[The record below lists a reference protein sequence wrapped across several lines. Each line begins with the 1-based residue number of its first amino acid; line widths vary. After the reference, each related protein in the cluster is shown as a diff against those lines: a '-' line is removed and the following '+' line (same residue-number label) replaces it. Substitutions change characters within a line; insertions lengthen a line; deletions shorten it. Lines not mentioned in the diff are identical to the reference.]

1 MQYMFYSASVFNQP
15 IGQWDVSKV
24 TNMQYMFQSAPAF
37 ARSLES
43 WPETTS
49 TLATNWYGPT
59 HEMFNGA
66 TAFRSKFSCPSGNY
80 GPPVKCVVLKAGALR
95 MQFPSSA

>member
-1 MQYMFYSASVFNQP
+1 MHYMFQSASVFNQP

-37 ARSLES
+37 AQSLES

-49 TLATNWYGPT
+49 TLATN
-59 HEMFNGA
+59 
-66 TAFRSKFSCPSGNY
+66 
-80 GPPVKCVVLKAGALR
+80 
-95 MQFPSSA
+95 